1 MVLYLDEFSK
11 EEYFCGKILRYY
23 DSLPRYL
30 HEMSVEEIMKR
41 ITRNGKRTVYFQK
54 MAMEKYFSWLHQK
67 YGIDV
72 CDKNYE
78 LQKSIKYDS
87 NVYVGFYDL
96 KDLKESIE
104 SALLTI
110 DSLEGDT
117 PDYGGLIAIFYL
129 EWYGVLPVSSI
140 TIKLTDVSNDGKKI
154 FVPAENRTVEI
165 LDSGVACYFAEYKH
179 KTGWNRYKGK
189 SRITPYTQD
198 TFYRNTSRR
207 GDTIN
212 EKTIY
217 NIRRHFVTDSGDTRF
232 AKKRIYYAGIY
243 FKLFQFEQNY
253 SKEPLSN
260 KYVADK
266 LRELC
271 NNPELSENS
280 IGVLMREYK
289 IYRRNY
295 LEKR

>member
-1 MVLYLDEFSK
+1 
-11 EEYFCGKILRYY
+11 
-23 DSLPRYL
+23 
-30 HEMSVEEIMKR
+30 MKC
-41 ITRNGKRTVYFQK
+41 ITRKGKRTIYLQK
-54 MAMEKYFSWLHQK
+54 MTMEKYFSWLHQK

-87 NVYVGFYDL
+87 NVYIGFYDL

-110 DSLEGDT
+110 ESLEGNI
-117 PDYGGLIAIFYL
+117 PDYSGLIAIFYL

-260 KYVADK
+260 VFVADK

-295 LEKR
+295 LEKI

>member
-11 EEYFCGKILRYY
+11 EEYFYGKILHYY
-23 DSLPRYL
+23 DSLPQYI
-30 HEMSVEEIMKR
+30 HKMPAEEIMQH
-41 ITRNGKRTVYFQK
+41 ITRNGKRTIHFQK
-54 MAMEKYFSWLHQK
+54 LAFEKYFSWLHQK

-87 NVYVGFYDL
+87 NVYIGFYDL

-104 SALLTI
+104 SALQTI
-110 DSLEGDT
+110 DSLEGDM
-117 PDYGGLIAIFYL
+117 PDYSGLIAIFYL

-165 LDSGVACYFAEYKH
+165 PDDGVACYFAEYKH
-179 KTGWNRYKGK
+179 KEGWNRYKTGK
-189 SRITPYTQD
+189 IVPYTQN

-207 GDTIN
+207 GDVIN

-217 NIRRHFVTDSGDTRF
+217 NIRRHFVTDSGDERF
-232 AKKRIYYAGIY
+232 SKKRIYYAGIY

-260 KYVADK
+260 KYVTDK

-295 LEKR
+295 LEMI

>member
-1 MVLYLDEFSK
+1 MVLYLDEFFK
-11 EEYFCGKILRYY
+11 EDVTCGKILRYY
-23 DSLPRYL
+23 NALPQYL
-30 HEMSVEEIMKR
+30 HEMSTEEIMQH
-41 ITRNGKRTVYFQK
+41 ITRNGKRTVPIQK
-54 MAMEKYFSWLHQK
+54 IAVEKYFQWLYQK
-67 YGIDV
+67 YKINV
-72 CDKNYE
+72 CDKNYD
-78 LQKSIKYDS
+78 LQKSIKHNS
-87 NVYVGFYDL
+87 NVYIGFYDL

-104 SALLTI
+104 IALQTI
-110 DSLEGDT
+110 EALEGDM
-117 PDYGGLIAIFYL
+117 PDYSGLIAIFYL
-129 EWYGVLPVSSI
+129 EWYGVLPSNAI
-140 TIKLTDVSNDGKKI
+140 TINLTDVSNDGKKI

-165 LDSGVACYFAEYKH
+165 SDDGVACYFTEYKH
-179 KTGWNRYKGK
+179 KEGWNRYKTGK
-189 SRITPYTQD
+189 IVPYTQN

-207 GDTIN
+207 GDVIN

-217 NIRRHFVTDSGDTRF
+217 NIRRHFVTDSGDERF
-232 AKKRIYYAGIY
+232 SKKRIYYAGIY

-260 KYVADK
+260 KYVTDK

-295 LEKR
+295 LEKI